1 MSELDQ
7 LDRRYTTIIC
17 DIWGVVHDGGALLPG
32 VIERFA
38 RFRDEGRTVILLTN
52 APRPASTVQAHL
64 DQLGLP
70 RELYRAV
77 SSSGEAGIAALLEL
91 GRPVGFMGTEVDR
104 ADLVRRGIGILEEG
118 FTDLACTGLNERSD
132 DPADYR
138 AMLQALAA
146 RNVRMHCLNPDR
158 VVLHMGSLEA
168 CAGALAD
175 IYEGMGGAVTW
186 YGKPHRP
193 IYEHARG
200 LAGDPPLDTMVA
212 IGDGLQTDMLGAARF
227 GIDAVYVSHGIH
239 AGEPVPADFAA
250 RHELDELGDWAP
262 ILTVEG
268 LA

>member
-1 MSELDQ
+1 MNELDR

-17 DIWGVVHDGGALLPG
+17 DIWGVVHDGGILLPG
-32 VIERFA
+32 VIGRFQQ
-38 RFRDEGRTVILLTN
+38 FRNEGRKIVLLTN

-64 DQLGLP
+64 DHLGLP
-70 RELYRAV
+70 RSLYDAV
-77 SSSGEAGIAALLEL
+77 SSSGEAGIAGLLEL
-91 GRPVGFMGTEVDR
+91 GRPVGFMGTEEDR
-104 ADLVRRGIGILEEG
+104 EDLLRRGIEIVDRD
-118 FTDLACTGLNERSD
+118 FSDLACTGLDELSD

-138 AMLQALAA
+138 DRVQAMAA
-146 RNVRMHCLNPDR
+146 DNVQLHCLNPDR
-158 VVLHMGSLEA
+158 VVIHLGNLEA

-175 IYEGMGGAVTW
+175 IYEQMGGAVTW

-193 IYEHARG
+193 IYEHARL
-200 LAGDPPLDTMVA
+200 LAGDPPLSAMLA

-239 AGEPVPADFAA
+239 AGEPVPADFAQE
-250 RHELDELGDWAP
+250 HGLGDWAP

>member
-1 MSELDQ
+1 MSDLDR

-17 DIWGVVHDGGALLPG
+17 DIWGVVHDGGTLLPG
-32 VIERFA
+32 VVERFT
-38 RFRDEGRTVILLTN
+38 RFKDEGRTIILLTN

-70 RELYRAV
+70 RQLYDAV
-77 SSSGEAGIAALLEL
+77 SSSGEAGIVGLLEL
-91 GRPVGFMGTEVDR
+91 GRPVGFMGTEEDR
-104 ADLVRRGIGILEEG
+104 DDLVRRGIDIVDQG
-118 FTDLACTGLNERSD
+118 FADLACTGLDERSD

-138 AMLQALAA
+138 SRLEAMAA
-146 RNVRMHCLNPDR
+146 DEVRMHCLNPDR
-158 VVLHMGSLEA
+158 VVIHLGNLEA

-175 IYEGMGGAVTW
+175 IYEEMGGKVTW

-193 IYEHARG
+193 IYEHARL
-200 LAGDPPLDTMVA
+200 LAGDPPLDTMLA

-227 GIDAVYVSHGIH
+227 GIDAIYVSHGIH

-250 RHELDELGDWAP
+250 RHGLGDWAP

>member
-1 MSELDQ
+1 MTSLDR

-38 RFRDEGRTVILLTN
+38 QFKDEGRTIILLTN

-64 DQLGLP
+64 DQLGLA
-70 RELYRAV
+70 RGLYDAV
-77 SSSGEAGIAALLEL
+77 SSSGEAGITALLQL
-91 GRPVGFMGTEVDR
+91 GGPVGFMGTEEDR
-104 ADLVRRGIGILEEG
+104 DDLLRRGVEILDQG
-118 FTDLACTGLNERSD
+118 FTDLACTGLDGRSD
-132 DPADYR
+132 DPSDYR
-138 AMLQALAA
+138 DRLEALAA
-146 RNVRMHCLNPDR
+146 KGVMMHCLNPDR
-158 VVLHMGSLEA
+158 VVIHMGSLEA

-175 IYEGMGGAVTW
+175 IYEEMGGAVTW

-193 IYEHARG
+193 IYEHARI
-200 LAGDPPLDTMVA
+200 LAGNPPLEAMLA
-212 IGDGLQTDMLGAARF
+212 IGDGLQTDILGAALY

-239 AGEPVPADFAA
+239 AGEPVPADFAEQ
-250 RHELDELGDWAP
+250 HGLGDWRP